1 MPLYKPSSNPAALAQ
16 SAMSG
21 ATQAAAS
28 QTKQTT
34 VNVKKESDFWDD
46 LYKGAAALNMGAR
59 AVGGI
64 VDAAEGAWNMYDK
77 YKLRDA
83 YDNIDKAFGEG
94 GFEAIQNNPDMQ
106 DYWHSQA
113 LGQFV
118 KDRANNEKGR
128 LEMLK
133 NMDASSDKMYQDWR
147 TQAMSTR
154 EAFDSG
160 NMQKFMPMMQQ
171 LAANSPLPYRLEP
184 DEKGN
189 FKVMFRSDQNGGW
202 ADTGRTMTPQEAM
215 GEVNNVLRGE
225 QMVLRG
231 VDMKLSPANEAFI
244 SSARRAYWGTVIG
257 NAENRIDPKKQIP
270 LYDANGKL
278 SGLGVLQ
285 SPVNDYN
292 AVQKLVVF
300 GRDGRQIGV
309 FDGYDGAMR
318 AGLSPFKPEKTRG
331 NDGTSKVGPGGESAH
346 IAMLNAGY
354 VWDKNQKWYF
364 KAGAD
369 ADGKPQADYSQPAP
383 AEAYKEAL
391 RSAGGVAQG
400 ISGTAGAGVSD
411 PFGVFTPQGQSSPQG
426 VQRPAPPNIPRQE
439 NGPVKSRN
447 DGQLIMYSKNGASQW
462 AIIGEDGMPQDVTPE
477 EAKAYSLRQEGPA
490 PAPRRRPER
499 VTVNDVWDEL
509 SPEERK
515 SWQKTGRLPGRY
527 NQVR

>member
-28 QTKQTT
+28 QTKQRT

-46 LYKGAAALNMGAR
+46 LYKGAAALNMGVR

-64 VDAAEGAWNMYDK
+64 VDTAEDAWNMYDK

-83 YDNIDKAFGEG
+83 YDNIDKAYREG
-94 GFEAIQNNPDMQ
+94 GFEAIQSNPDMQ
-106 DYWHSQA
+106 DYWHSHA

-154 EAFDSG
+154 EAFNSG
-160 NMQKFMPMMQQ
+160 NMQQFMPLMQQ
-171 LAANSPLPYRLEP
+171 LAANSPLPYRLEV
-184 DEKGN
+184 DERGN
-189 FKVMFRSDQNGGW
+189 FKVMFRSDQHGGW

-244 SSARRAYWGTVIG
+244 GAARRAYWGTVIG
-257 NAENRIDPKKQIP
+257 NAENRLDPKKQIP

-300 GRDGRQIGV
+300 GRNGRQIGV

-318 AGLSPFKPEKTRG
+318 AGLLPFKPEKAKG
-331 NDGTSKVGPGGESAH
+331 GDGAGKVGPGGGNAH

-383 AEAYKEAL
+383 VEAYQEAM
-391 RSAGGVAQG
+391 RITGSFAQG
-400 ISGTAGAGVSD
+400 ISGTAGAGGSD
-411 PFGVFTPQGQSSPQG
+411 PFGVFTPQGQPSPQG
-426 VQRPAPPNIPRQE
+426 TQRPAPPNIPSQE
-439 NGPVKSRN
+439 AAPSKNPN
-447 DGQLIMYSKNGASQW
+447 TGQLIIYSKNGASQW
-462 AIIGEDGMPQDVTPE
+462 AIIGEDGRPQEITPE
-477 EAKAYSLRQEGPA
+477 EAKAYSRQQAGPES
-490 PAPRRRPER
+490 APRRRVAR
-499 VTVNDVWDEL
+499 VTVQDVWEEL
-509 SPEERK
+509 SPEERAG
-515 SWQKTGRLPGRY
+515 WQKTGKLPGRY

>member
-34 VNVKKESDFWDD
+34 VNVEKESDFWDD
-46 LYKGAAALNMGAR
+46 LYKGTMALG
-59 AVGGI
+59 AVGRGLSGI
-64 VDAAEGAWNMYDK
+64 VNAAEDAWNMYDK

-83 YDNIDKAFGEG
+83 YDNIDKTFGEG

-160 NMQKFMPMMQQ
+160 NMQQFMPLMQQ
-171 LAANSPLPYRLEP
+171 LAANSPLPYRLQP
-184 DEKGN
+184 DERGN
-189 FKVMFRSDQNGGW
+189 FKVMFRSDQHGGW

-231 VDMKLSPANEAFI
+231 VDMKLFPANEAFI

-257 NAENRIDPKKQIP
+257 NAENRLDPKKQIP
-270 LYDANGKL
+270 LYDATGKL

-318 AGLSPFKPEKTRG
+318 AGLSPFKPEKAKG
-331 NDGTSKVGPGGESAH
+331 GDGAAKVG
-346 IAMLNAGY
+346 
-354 VWDKNQKWYF
+354 
-364 KAGAD
+364 
-369 ADGKPQADYSQPAP
+369 
-383 AEAYKEAL
+383 
-391 RSAGGVAQG
+391 AGGYKLTNADV
-400 ISGTAGAGVSD
+400 
-411 PFGVFTPQGQSSPQG
+411 
-426 VQRPAPPNIPRQE
+426 NILTKYATSTNAETGEKEIDYGKAAFLQE
-439 NGPVKSRN
+439 F
-447 DGQLIMYSKNGASQW
+447 I
-462 AIIGEDGMPQDVTPE
+462 
-477 EAKAYSLRQEGPA
+477 
-490 PAPRRRPER
+490 
-499 VTVNDVWDEL
+499 
-509 SPEERK
+509 
-515 SWQKTGRLPGRY
+515 QKTGLSPLSAIENYESNIQLAMSQGARSREQAERAAMVGLRQKIHGGGQVAHGKKPVSAPASQPGMAPGHQPGVHNAKEDRIKNAAAGAKPGTLDSLGSSSPEFDSY
-527 NQVR
+527 GNTINGLTNAGRAVGNWLTNTGDYADPEDVLDYRP